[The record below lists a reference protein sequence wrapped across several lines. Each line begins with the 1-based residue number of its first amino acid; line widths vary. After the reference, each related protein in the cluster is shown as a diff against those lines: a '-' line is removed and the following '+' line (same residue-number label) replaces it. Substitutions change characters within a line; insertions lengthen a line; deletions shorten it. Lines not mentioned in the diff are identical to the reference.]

1 MHTTLQGTS
10 NQLHRSPQQVEKH
23 RRSLSAADE
32 LSSIIVLK
40 TVPRQ
45 NKEGNKTLGMA
56 IQSTANKEEAN
67 VCIVHIAHEGCN
79 DVEEH
84 ADQWLPTPI
93 LSSEKKAPQ
102 RQIQ

>member
-1 MHTTLQGTS
+1 MNTTLLGIP

-23 RRSLSAADE
+23 RRSPSAADE

-45 NKEGNKTLGMA
+45 NKEGNKTLAMA

-67 VCIVHIAHEGCN
+67 VGIVDIAHEGCN

-84 ADQWLPTPI
+84 ADQWLPTLIP
-93 LSSEKKAPQ
+93 SSQKKAPQ